1 LACRRSKDH
10 DLETVTLPR
19 IDLMSSIEANQRA
32 AATPSPRTSRDIG
45 RASVFNT
52 YVLKRL
58 LQRNRVRKVVE
69 ERLTEPL
76 HMNLLSLFV
85 VLFGSFPA
93 KVDFD
98 LIVRQQYAFPI
109 LHAADM
115 ARAAGF
121 RRVTL
126 VEFGVASGAGLLNM
140 CKIAR
145 SVTDAVGVEF
155 DVVGFD
161 TGKGMP
167 AATDF
172 RDHPEGFREGDFPM
186 DQEPLLAALPSFAR
200 LILGDIDETI
210 PGFLDDLSAESPLAF
225 VAVDV
230 DYYSSAKKALEVLKS
245 DPNKYLPTVM
255 VYLDDIGI
263 ESANPWC
270 GELLAVRE
278 FNSDNS
284 MRKIAPFT
292 MLRVH
297 RLFKNAQWIEQMY
310 VAHILDHPRRS
321 PAHSRPA
328 PAVIAN
334 EYIG

>member
-1 LACRRSKDH
+1 MMSRS
-10 DLETVTLPR
+10 
-19 IDLMSSIEANQRA
+19 EAKPYA
-32 AATPSPRTSRDIG
+32 TATPAPANSRGIG
-45 RASVFNT
+45 GASVLSA

-58 LQRNRVRKVVE
+58 FQRNRLRKVAT

-76 HMNLLSLFV
+76 HMNFLSLLV
-85 VLFGSFPA
+85 ALFGSFRA

-115 ARAAGF
+115 ARAAGL

-145 SVTDAVGVEF
+145 SVAQSTGVEF

-161 TGKGMP
+161 TGRGMP
-167 AATDF
+167 PALDY
-172 RDHPEGFREGDFPM
+172 RDHPEGFQEGDFPM
-186 DQEPLLAALPSFAR
+186 DQARLGAALPSFAR
-200 LILGDIDETI
+200 LVLGDIDETV
-210 PGFLDDLSAESPLAF
+210 PGFLGELSAEAPLAF
-225 VAVDV
+225 VSVDV
-230 DYYSSAKKALEVLKS
+230 DYYSSAKKALEVFKAA
-245 DPNKYLPTVM
+245 PTKYLPTVT
-255 VYLDDIGI
+255 VYLDDIVF

-278 FNSDNS
+278 FNGENTV
-284 MRKIAPFT
+284 RKIAPFP

-297 RLFKNAQWIEQMY
+297 RLFKNAQWIEQIY

-321 PAHSRPA
+321 PAHRRA
-328 PAVIAN
+328 VAAVIDN
-334 EYIG
+334 EYIA

>member
-1 LACRRSKDH
+1 
-10 DLETVTLPR
+10 
-19 IDLMSSIEANQRA
+19 MSSIEANERA

-45 RASVFNT
+45 KASVFNT

-58 LQRNRVRKVVE
+58 FQRNRVRKVVE

-85 VLFGSFPA
+85 AMFGSFRA

-115 ARAAGF
+115 AKAAGF

-167 AATDF
+167 AAIDF

-186 DQEPLLAALPSFAR
+186 DPERLRAALPSFAR
-200 LILGDIDETI
+200 LILGDIEETI
-210 PGFLDDLSAESPLAF
+210 PGFLGELSAEAPLAF
-225 VAVDV
+225 VSVDV
-230 DYYSSAKKALEVLKS
+230 DYYSSTKKALEVLKS
-245 DPNKYLPTVM
+245 DPGKYLPTVM
-255 VYLDDIGI
+255 IYLDDIVF

-270 GELLAVRE
+270 GELLAVHE
-278 FNSDNS
+278 FNSDNA

-310 VAHILDHPRRS
+310 VGHILDHPKRS
-321 PAHSRPA
+321 PAHSRPET
-328 PAVIAN
+328 AVIAN